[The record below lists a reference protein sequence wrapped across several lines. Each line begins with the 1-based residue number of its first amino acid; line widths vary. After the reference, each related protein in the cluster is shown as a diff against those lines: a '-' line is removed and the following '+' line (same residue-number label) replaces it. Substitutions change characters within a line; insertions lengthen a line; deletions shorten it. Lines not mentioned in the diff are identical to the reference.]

1 MREKMLLGVLIFL
14 VFLIGCTSAPVR
26 FTNEEIKG
34 FPIEIQEKIIKGE
47 ISLGMTTQQVRY
59 AWGSPNTIRVLDPTN
74 GRQRE
79 EWIYTTAGIFESR
92 RLLFIDGKLI
102 YVIPD
107 SEKML
112 KQEKE

>member
-1 MREKMLLGVLIFL
+1 MKRMSLGVIVILLAFL
-14 VFLIGCTSAPVR
+14 FGCASAPVR

-47 ISLGMTTQQVRY
+47 VSLGMTTQQVRY
-59 AWGSPNTIRVLDPTN
+59 SWGSPNTIRVLDPMN
-74 GRQRE
+74 GKQRE

-92 RLLFIDGKLI
+92 RLLFIDGKLS

-107 SEKML
+107 SEKTL

>member
-1 MREKMLLGVLIFL
+1 MKKGLYGLLILIVLFL
-14 VFLIGCTSAPVR
+14 TNCVSAPVR

-47 ISLGMTTQQVRY
+47 VALGMTTQQVRY
-59 AWGSPNTIRVLDPTN
+59 SWGSPNTIRVLDTID
-74 GRQRE
+74 GRLRE
-79 EWIYTTAGIFESR
+79 EWIYTTAGIFENR
-92 RLLFIDGKLI
+92 RLLFIDGRLI

-107 SEKML
+107 SKKTL